1 MDQVIT
7 RAQLRTMAENEP
19 KRRRRIGDTVL
30 RVSNEVI
37 NLARSGQ
44 YNGIFNYVDAD
55 IVHEVFQQLLS
66 MFPDSKVMSFGT
78 GVRIDWS

>member
-7 RAQLRTMAENEP
+7 RAQLRSMAENEP
-19 KRRRRIGDTVL
+19 KRRRRIGEIVL

-44 YNGIFNYVDAD
+44 YNGIFNYVDPD
-55 IVHEVFQQLLS
+55 VVQEVYNQLVQ
-66 MFPDSKVMSFGT
+66 MFPDSRVMSFGT

>member
-1 MDQVIT
+1 MEQVIT

-19 KRRRRIGDTVL
+19 KRRRRIGEIVL

-37 NLARSGQ
+37 NLARNGQ
-44 YNGIFNYVDAD
+44 YNCIFNHVDSD
-55 IVHEVFQQLLS
+55 VVHEVYNQLVQ
-66 MFPDSKVMSFGT
+66 MFPDSRVMSFGT